1 MEGWT
6 RFLHHR
12 GRHAG
17 VLFHDARDVVMAVTI
32 TIQVTR
38 RLQPGDH
45 EPGGQFR
52 RPADKVATVVQGG
65 DLHAVDEIFAQ
76 PHNLTPLLG
85 QSGERLAPQP
95 RPNGALWPRPRKT
108 RENFPPPPPLARRPP
123 APPGRRL
130 HPELR

>member
-17 VLFHDARDVVMAVTI
+17 VLFHDARDVIMAVTI

-38 RLQPGDH
+38 RLQPCDH

-65 DLHAVDEIFAQ
+65 DLHPVDEIFAQ
-76 PHNLTPLLG
+76 PDNLTPLLG
-85 QSGERLAPQP
+85 QGGERLAPQS
-95 RPNGALWPRPRKT
+95 RPYGAPGHRRPET
-108 RENFPPPPPLARRPP
+108 RENYPPHPPPLDPQPPPPARPSPP
-123 APPGRRL
+123 ER
-130 HPELR
+130 

>member
-38 RLQPGDH
+38 RLQPGAH

-52 RPADKVATVVQGG
+52 RPADEVATVVQRG
-65 DLHAVDEIFAQ
+65 DLHPADDIFAQ
-76 PHNLTPLLG
+76 PDSLTPP
-85 QSGERLAPQP
+85 RAHAAPPAAPCARGP
-95 RPNGALWPRPRKT
+95 RP
-108 RENFPPPPPLARRPP
+108 
-123 APPGRRL
+123 
-130 HPELR
+130 